1 MTGETLEFGGFSDQ
15 AQLSYGPRWLT
26 VKEIIALHDK
36 QIARFGGPAGLR
48 DPGALESAL
57 NRARN
62 KWEYED
68 ADLAL
73 LGAAHAFGIA
83 RNHPFVDG
91 NKRAA
96 FVSMMLFLRK
106 NGVRFAPPQNEATR
120 IILEVAA
127 GNIGEEGLA
136 RWIRDNWPVV
146 SDPDAA

>member
-1 MTGETLEFGGFSDQ
+1 MTVETMQTNGFSDQ
-15 AQLSYGPRWLT
+15 AQSSYDPRWLT
-26 VKEIIALHDK
+26 IKEILALHEK
-36 QIARFGGPAGLR
+36 QLERFGGPAGVR

-62 KWEYED
+62 KWEYEG

-83 RNHPFVDG
+83 RNHPFIDG

-106 NGVRFAPPQNEATR
+106 NGVKFSPPQSEATR

-136 RWIRDNWPVV
+136 RWIRDHWPQ
-146 SDPDAA
+146 

>member
-1 MTGETLEFGGFSDQ
+1 MTGETVQTNGFSDQ
-15 AQLSYGPRWLT
+15 VQSSYGPRWLT
-26 VKEIIALHDK
+26 IKEILALHDK
-36 QIARFGGPAGLR
+36 QLERFGGPAGAR
-48 DPGALESAL
+48 DPGALELAL

-62 KWEYED
+62 KWEYEG

-83 RNHPFVDG
+83 RNHPFIDG

-106 NGVRFAPPQNEATR
+106 NGVKFSPPQSEATR

-136 RWIRDNWPVV
+136 RWIRDHWPQ
-146 SDPDAA
+146 

>member
-1 MTGETLEFGGFSDQ
+1 MTVETMQTNGFSDQ
-15 AQLSYGPRWLT
+15 AQSSYGPRWLT
-26 VKEIIALHDK
+26 IKEILALHEK
-36 QIARFGGPAGLR
+36 QLERFGGPAGVR

-62 KWEYED
+62 KWEYEG

-83 RNHPFVDG
+83 RNHPFIDG

-106 NGVRFAPPQNEATR
+106 NGVKFSPPQSEATR

-136 RWIRDNWPVV
+136 RWIRDHWPQ
-146 SDPDAA
+146 